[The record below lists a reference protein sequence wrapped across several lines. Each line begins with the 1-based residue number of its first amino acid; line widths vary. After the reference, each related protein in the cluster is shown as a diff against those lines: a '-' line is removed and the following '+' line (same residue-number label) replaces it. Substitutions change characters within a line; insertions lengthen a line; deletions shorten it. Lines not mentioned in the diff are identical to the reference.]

1 MSVKLSSESRSLIPV
16 LRHTACS
23 RAQRETK
30 VIRKVE
36 MSERKMVRKG
46 AQSRWTWHGVA
57 RTPLEACIIT
67 YTEKLCLALRG
78 GKL

>member
-1 MSVKLSSESRSLIPV
+1 M
-16 LRHTACS
+16 
-23 RAQRETK
+23 
-30 VIRKVE
+30 IRKVE
-36 MSERKMVRKG
+36 MSERKMARKG
-46 AQSRWTWHGVA
+46 ARSRWTWHGVA